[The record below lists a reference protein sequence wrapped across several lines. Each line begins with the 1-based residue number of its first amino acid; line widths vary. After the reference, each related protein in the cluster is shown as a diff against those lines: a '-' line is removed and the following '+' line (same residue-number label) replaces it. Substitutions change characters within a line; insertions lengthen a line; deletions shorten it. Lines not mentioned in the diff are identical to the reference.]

1 MAKAKTAYLPVRV
14 TLEMNEQ
21 LERLAASS
29 RRDKSAIVREFIEKG
44 LKYDGFKQNQDL
56 LYDTVLQAVKAVIDP
71 STERLAALNAKT
83 GIMAA
88 AGYFLMVLMLQGN
101 FPEGDVST
109 LATKARK
116 LAITYLRSKD
126 ESVEQLIDSSLQT
139 LIREAEE

>member
-1 MAKAKTAYLPVRV
+1 MAKTKTAYLPVRIPA
-14 TLEMNEQ
+14 EMNEQ

-29 RRDKSAIVREFIEKG
+29 KRDKSAIVREFIEKG

-56 LYDTVLQAVKAVIDP
+56 LHDTVLQAVKSVTDP

-88 AGYFLMVLMLQGN
+88 AGYFLMVLMLQAN
-101 FPEGDVST
+101 FPDGDVSN

-116 LAITYLRSKD
+116 LAITYLKSKD
-126 ESVEQLIDSSLQT
+126 ESVEQLINSSIQT
-139 LIREAEE
+139 LMREAE